1 MGNPS
6 PLSQPFGL
14 LASEA
19 LTAITRK
26 LAAPLPNGQQNQI
39 ESKPAIEVES
49 AANHSRKA
57 IPMSQ
62 NEEVFSAE
70 ERRAIAVKAVNRL
83 IADAEAKRLPEN
95 KELAETIAVC
105 IGESGSRQL
114 QTLKWLLDQRE

>member
-1 MGNPS
+1 
-6 PLSQPFGL
+6 
-14 LASEA
+14 
-19 LTAITRK
+19 
-26 LAAPLPNGQQNQI
+26 
-39 ESKPAIEVES
+39 
-49 AANHSRKA
+49 
-57 IPMSQ
+57 MSQ

-70 ERRAIAVKAVNRL
+70 ERRAIAVKDVNRL